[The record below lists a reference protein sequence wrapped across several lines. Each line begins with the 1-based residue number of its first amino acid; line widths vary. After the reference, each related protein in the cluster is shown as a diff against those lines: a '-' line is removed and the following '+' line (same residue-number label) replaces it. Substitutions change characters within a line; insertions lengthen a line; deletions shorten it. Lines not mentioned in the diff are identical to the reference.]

1 MTSCLVDTS
10 FIHTIRIV
18 LVPAWMTHDC
28 KTQDARIRSARPRR
42 SRRRCDAPAIL
53 RSNSAILT
61 RDGARGFEAGRNAP
75 RALATPRRT
84 HHAVPMAQCSSAE
97 EEQDVPE
104 PVAAAEAE
112 QDVPEQV
119 PAEPV
124 PEAAAGAEPDAG
136 APAIQAAV
144 ATVEPKSVPAS
155 EAATIAEPEVQA
167 DLTPEPA
174 PVPELE
180 PLTEPQP
187 EPEPEPEPEPPEPEP
202 EPTGH
207 AADLAQVSALARVPV
222 QPEPEPERE
231 PAQRHTPAETHVT
244 PGVLPF
250 WPPHSTRRRGEDP
263 DRLRVRPA
271 MRASAGGA
279 AAISLDEQ
287 ISRTLL
293 LSHREAT
300 SRVGLRH
307 NSALPIGYGGAVGTR
322 GLSNRVLLSPRA
334 PPQVRVVHHGQ
345 QRHRIDTPRSRLD
358 RLRHASPRTQVKIAS
373 ARYYYVASS
382 SLMDLRNRF
391 EAKGF
396 SRT

>member
-1 MTSCLVDTS
+1 MD
-10 FIHTIRIV
+10 
-18 LVPAWMTHDC
+18 DC
-28 KTQDARIRSARPRR
+28 KTLERRKNPSGVPRARPVAAG
-42 SRRRCDAPAIL
+42 APAIH
-53 RSNSAILT
+53 IQFGDP
-61 RDGARGFEAGRNAP
+61 DGGFEP
-75 RALATPRRT
+75 VETLLALATPRRT

-124 PEAAAGAEPDAG
+124 PEAAAGAEPDVG

-144 ATVEPKSVPAS
+144 ASVEPKSVPAS

-187 EPEPEPEPEPPEPEP
+187 EPEPEPPEPPEPEP

-263 DRLRVRPA
+263 DRLRVRP
-271 MRASAGGA
+271 
-279 AAISLDEQ
+279 
-287 ISRTLL
+287 
-293 LSHREAT
+293 
-300 SRVGLRH
+300 
-307 NSALPIGYGGAVGTR
+307 
-322 GLSNRVLLSPRA
+322 
-334 PPQVRVVHHGQ
+334 
-345 QRHRIDTPRSRLD
+345 
-358 RLRHASPRTQVKIAS
+358 
-373 ARYYYVASS
+373 
-382 SLMDLRNRF
+382 
-391 EAKGF
+391 
-396 SRT
+396 

>member
-1 MTSCLVDTS
+1 MD
-10 FIHTIRIV
+10 
-18 LVPAWMTHDC
+18 DC
-28 KTQDARIRSARPRR
+28 KTQDAKIRPASREAG
-42 SRRRCDAPAIL
+42 RRRCPGAIH
-53 RSNSAILT
+53 IQFGDPD
-61 RDGARGFEAGRNAP
+61 DGGFEP
-75 RALATPRRT
+75 VEETLLALATPRRT

-124 PEAAAGAEPDAG
+124 PEAAAGAEPDVG

-144 ATVEPKSVPAS
+144 ASVEPKSVPAS
-155 EAATIAEPEVQA
+155 EAATAVEPEVQA

-187 EPEPEPEPEPPEPEP
+187 EPEPEPEPPEPEPEPEP

-231 PAQRHTPAETHVT
+231 PAQRRTPAETHVT

-334 PPQVRVVHHGQ
+334 PPQVRLVHHGQ
-345 QRHRIDTPRSRLD
+345 QRHRSDTPRSRLD